1 MTDAQIS
8 KDREALLGQVVEE
21 FFECV
26 DQGKWP
32 DMSDYLRRYP
42 EIADQL
48 KVVIPAMLATERAA
62 HRSERLSIRDT
73 VSTEKRLGDFQIL
86 RQIGRGGMG
95 IVYEAEQISM
105 KRRVALKVLP
115 LAGLVDEVRIHRFE
129 NEVRAVAALNHP
141 HIVPV
146 YMVGQERG
154 VHYYAM
160 QLIRGRSLS
169 DVISSLRQVRD
180 EGQKLD
186 ATSISQAARI
196 GRGADPTSGPAS
208 DVEDR
213 ARGPAGDQQPHLQ
226 ETSVEPYSSTIPHTS
241 RREYLRSVAALGIQ
255 AASALQH
262 AHDQGVI
269 HRDVKPANMLLD
281 GSAQLFITDFGLAR
295 MESDAGVTMT
305 GDVIGTLRY
314 MAPEQALGK
323 RVVDHRVD
331 VYSLGATLYELV
343 ALQPAYRAE
352 DRQELLKQIAFE
364 EPTPLRR
371 LDRDIPTE
379 IETIIHKAMSKNVE
393 DRYASAQELADDL
406 RSHLENRPITAR
418 PPTTSEIISK
428 WTRRNPALTWSIIIG
443 LLLITLSLAASTLV
457 VSGHLARAT
466 HAEKAA
472 KSARD
477 EASTRATELIHRN
490 YLLHIGN
497 VDKALLEGRYE
508 RAEAELEMCEPELRG
523 WEWRYLA
530 EQMQTVFPLTLPGS
544 EQPIFTQDGKR
555 LIAIGPYGTPDQCL
569 VKIWDLTTRKVIRK
583 LEHDTV
589 LSQAAMSPDEQRI
602 AAGDVQGSLLVWD
615 LASQKTPLTVQMHG
629 EQTRSIGLAFS
640 PDGER
645 IASTGSDAEL
655 VVANTR
661 SGQVEFRMRLTEGEL
676 RKVSFSPDGR
686 WIVTG
691 EVDKSTVIV
700 SSSSGQIAAKFPAD
714 GGNAAPTFAPDGQRI
729 YTGDVVG
736 SIKVW
741 SWDGKQLVKV
751 DTWPQRRT
759 GIVNRATGNH
769 GTKSLDLSSDGTR
782 LVSTNNWPCTAQV
795 WDVRTGEQLADLDT
809 RDIVYWSAFHPDG
822 NQVALFS
829 ISGGIRF
836 WRWNWRKEEDG
847 RIIKPLKGAVKAT
860 FSPDGKQIL
869 ASTPMYFLGGA
880 HSLFHA
886 FPPEPAVIVS
896 ATSLTRVCTLD
907 ESVYEASWSAD
918 GQKLIATLASDDAI
932 CSYDVATGK
941 RLQSFPFGPP
951 ELTISRETPDGR
963 KVMTFSKEGT
973 LRSVDLLSGDA
984 DVEKIPAGW
993 AAAANFSHQADL
1005 VAFSDFFFF
1014 VYIQTTDNATQLR
1027 QFSTPA
1033 GHWVKRLVFSSDG
1046 KHLYVGGHG
1055 GLLMEVEVATCQET
1069 QRFVGHVGAVLGI
1082 AVSPDGRQLVSGDN
1096 SSGQVVIWDVAT
1108 GQQFLT
1114 LATDGTPIVSLDW
1127 SSDGRRIVAGKED
1140 GTIQLWTLR

>member
-1 MTDAQIS
+1 
-8 KDREALLGQVVEE
+8 
-21 FFECV
+21 
-26 DQGKWP
+26 
-32 DMSDYLRRYP
+32 
-42 EIADQL
+42 
-48 KVVIPAMLATERAA
+48 
-62 HRSERLSIRDT
+62 
-73 VSTEKRLGDFQIL
+73 
-86 RQIGRGGMG
+86 
-95 IVYEAEQISM
+95 M

-141 HIVPV
+141 NIVPV

-180 EGQKLD
+180 EGQELD

-196 GRGADPTSGPAS
+196 GRGADPTSGPAR
-208 DVEDR
+208 DAEDR
-213 ARGPAGDQQPHLQ
+213 ASGPDGHEQPDVQ

-241 RREYLRSVAALGIQ
+241 RREYLRRVAALGIQ

-466 HAEKAA
+466 EAEKAA

-477 EASTRATELIHRN
+477 EASTRATELVHHN

-508 RAEAELEMCEPELRG
+508 RAQAELDMCEPELRG
-523 WEWRYLA
+523 WEWRYLTKR
-530 EQMQTVFPLTLPGS
+530 MQTVFPLTLPGS

-589 LSQAAMSPDEQRI
+589 LSHAAMSPDEQRI
-602 AAGDVQGSLLVWD
+602 AAGDVQGNLLIWD

-629 EQTRSIGLAFS
+629 EQTKSIGLAFS

-661 SGQVEFRMRLTEGEL
+661 SGQVEFRC
-676 RKVSFSPDGR
+676 V
-686 WIVTG
+686 
-691 EVDKSTVIV
+691 
-700 SSSSGQIAAKFPAD
+700 
-714 GGNAAPTFAPDGQRI
+714 
-729 YTGDVVG
+729 
-736 SIKVW
+736 
-741 SWDGKQLVKV
+741 
-751 DTWPQRRT
+751 
-759 GIVNRATGNH
+759 
-769 GTKSLDLSSDGTR
+769 
-782 LVSTNNWPCTAQV
+782 
-795 WDVRTGEQLADLDT
+795 
-809 RDIVYWSAFHPDG
+809 
-822 NQVALFS
+822 
-829 ISGGIRF
+829 
-836 WRWNWRKEEDG
+836 
-847 RIIKPLKGAVKAT
+847 
-860 FSPDGKQIL
+860 
-869 ASTPMYFLGGA
+869 
-880 HSLFHA
+880 
-886 FPPEPAVIVS
+886 
-896 ATSLTRVCTLD
+896 
-907 ESVYEASWSAD
+907 
-918 GQKLIATLASDDAI
+918 
-932 CSYDVATGK
+932 
-941 RLQSFPFGPP
+941 
-951 ELTISRETPDGR
+951 
-963 KVMTFSKEGT
+963 
-973 LRSVDLLSGDA
+973 
-984 DVEKIPAGW
+984 
-993 AAAANFSHQADL
+993 
-1005 VAFSDFFFF
+1005 
-1014 VYIQTTDNATQLR
+1014 
-1027 QFSTPA
+1027 
-1033 GHWVKRLVFSSDG
+1033 
-1046 KHLYVGGHG
+1046 
-1055 GLLMEVEVATCQET
+1055 
-1069 QRFVGHVGAVLGI
+1069 
-1082 AVSPDGRQLVSGDN
+1082 
-1096 SSGQVVIWDVAT
+1096 
-1108 GQQFLT
+1108 
-1114 LATDGTPIVSLDW
+1114 
-1127 SSDGRRIVAGKED
+1127 
-1140 GTIQLWTLR
+1140 